1 MSKAFVKED
10 AQDEPLFVPARAPLP
25 AGTPNYVTSRGLAL
39 LQAERAELQG
49 QRDQLE
55 ATADGD
61 ERRQRL
67 AALTQR
73 IAELEARLASAVL
86 VESGNQSADVVRF
99 GATVT
104 LLADDS
110 EERRYRIVGVDE
122 ADAAQGLV
130 SFLAPIARAMLGRQV
145 GDVISLNTAR
155 GTETLEIVAIAYDAN
170 E

>member
-1 MSKAFVKED
+1 
-10 AQDEPLFVPARAPLP
+10 
-25 AGTPNYVTSRGLAL
+25 
-39 LQAERAELQG
+39 LQG

-55 ATADGD
+55 AKVDGD

-67 AALTQR
+67 AALSQR
-73 IAELEARLASAVL
+73 IVELEARLASAVL
-86 VESGNQSADVVRF
+86 VEPGTQSADVVRF

-104 LLADDS
+104 LLTDDG

-145 GDVISLNTAR
+145 DDVISLNTAR
-155 GTETLEIVAIAYDAN
+155 GTETLEIVAISYDAD